1 MEVSLRWAGLSLG
14 TSKPREYSKD
24 KSIMATFAF
33 HYFPGGL
40 LLLFYQA
47 SAFPAAE
54 SPPSS
59 DNDSVLAVS
68 ELPTKPKYN
77 YAAGSGRDRDRH
89 CKQTR
94 QWQDVTQ
101 IYLEGHNGKDALLVH
116 LQLGGGGGCHHL
128 VKGSSRTSH

>member
-1 MEVSLRWAGLSLG
+1 
-14 TSKPREYSKD
+14 
-24 KSIMATFAF
+24 MATFAF

-116 LQLGGGGGCHHL
+116 LQLGGGGGGAIILLKDPQGQATSSLWISNILCAHHF
-128 VKGSSRTSH
+128 